1 MKLGTS
7 NTPVLAEVIREAFE
21 NRLSD
26 LHTAMP
32 GTIVKYDARTQ
43 EASVQPLLKRAYIN
57 EDGSEGLDE
66 LPIIQGVQVAFPRA
80 GKFFMTF
87 PLAKGDPV
95 LLVFSE
101 RSLDEWSASSG
112 KVTLDPIDLRM
123 HDLSDAI
130 AIPGCYPDTKPLP
143 DSVGKGVAIGKEKG
157 VHIRITDGDTIEITT
172 RGAETSVGG
181 FVALASLVND
191 ELSSIATAFSSHVHT
206 GVTVGAG
213 VTGSVA
219 PLPAPPP
226 YTAGAV
232 ASKNLK
238 AD

>member
-7 NTPVLAEVIREAFE
+7 TTPVLAEVIREAFE

-32 GTIVKYDARTQ
+32 GTIVKYDSRTQ

-80 GKFFMTF
+80 GKYFMTF

-143 DSVGKGVAIGKEKG
+143 DSVGSGVAIGKEKG

-172 RGAETSVGG
+172 RGAEASVGG
-181 FVALASLVND
+181 FVALADLVAAEIKPLYDAIN
-191 ELSSIATAFSSHVHT
+191 LSTPGSAD
-206 GVTVGAG
+206 GGAALQTSMKTYLLG
-213 VTGSVA
+213 HPQST
-219 PLPAPPP
+219 
-226 YTAGAV
+226 

>member
-7 NTPVLAEVIREAFE
+7 TTPVLAEVIREAFE

-43 EASVQPLLKRAYIN
+43 EASVQPLLKRAYVN

-80 GKFFMTF
+80 GKYFMTF

-143 DSVGKGVAIGKEKG
+143 DSVGSGVAIGKEKG

-181 FVALASLVND
+181 FVALASLVQA
-191 ELSSIATAFSSHVHT
+191 ELQAIIDAISGGVPIAQDG
-206 GVTVGAG
+206 GVGYQESMVLLLAG
-213 VTGSVA
+213 HPASVE
-219 PLPAPPP
+219 
-226 YTAGAV
+226 
-232 ASKNLK
+232 SKNLK